1 MPRIIIINYGM
12 GNIRNVQRG
21 LQLAGADADVSTQ
34 PKELVNA
41 DAIVLPGV
49 GAFRDAITNLAPFSK
64 KLLKMIGCR
73 IPVIGICLGLQLLFT
88 QSTEDG
94 LHQGLDV
101 FQGQILRLPENQ
113 KVPQMGWNT
122 LTIIDSNNPLIQ
134 GIPDHSYVY
143 YFVHSYYAHT
153 EHREDIV
160 AVTHYGVDIPA
171 IVTRETVFA
180 TQFHPEKSGKI
191 GQQMLKN
198 FVKYVKK

>member
-21 LQLAGADADVSTQ
+21 LQHAGADAIVSSQ
-34 PKELVNA
+34 PTDLENA
-41 DAIVLPGV
+41 DAVVLPGV
-49 GAFRDAITNLAPFSK
+49 GAFRDAIKNLAPFNK
-64 KLLKMIGCR
+64 QLLERINAG

-101 FQGQILRLPENQ
+101 FQGQILRLPKNQ

-122 LTIIDSNNPLIQ
+122 LKFVHSDNPLIQ
-134 GIPDHSYVY
+134 GIADHSYV
-143 YFVHSYYAHT
+143 YFVHSYYANPDHVK
-153 EHREDIV
+153 DIV

-171 IVTRETVFA
+171 IVTRGTVFA
-180 TQFHPEKSGKI
+180 TQFHPEKSGQT
-191 GQQMLKN
+191 GQKMLQN
-198 FVKYVKK
+198 FVKFVKK

>member
-12 GNIRNVQRG
+12 GNIRNIQRG
-21 LQLAGADADVSTQ
+21 LQLAGAVANVSTQ
-34 PKELVNA
+34 PKELINA

-64 KLLKMIGCR
+64 TLLKMIDAR

-94 LHQGLDV
+94 LHQGLDI
-101 FQGQILRLPENQ
+101 FQGQIVRLPKNQ

-122 LTIIDSNNPLIQ
+122 FTIVDFNNPLVQ

-143 YFVHSYYAHT
+143 FVHSYYAQI
-153 EHREDIV
+153 EQSEDIV
-160 AVTHYGVDIPA
+160 AVTHYGVNIPA
-171 IVTRETVFA
+171 IVARETVFA
-180 TQFHPEKSGKI
+180 TQFHPEKSGKV

-198 FVKYVKK
+198 FVKYIKK

>member
-21 LQLAGADADVSTQ
+21 LQHARADAIVSSL
-34 PKELVNA
+34 PSDLKNA

-49 GAFRDAITNLAPFSK
+49 GAFRDAIKNLAPFSK
-64 KLLKMIGCR
+64 PLLKRINAG
-73 IPVIGICLGLQLLFT
+73 IPVFGICLGLQLLFT

-122 LTIIDSNNPLIQ
+122 LKFVNSNHPLIQ
-134 GIPDHSYVY
+134 GIMDHSYV
-143 YFVHSYYAHT
+143 YFVHSYYANTDHV
-153 EHREDIV
+153 EDIV
-160 AVTHYGVDIPA
+160 ALTHYGIAIPA
-171 IVTRETVFA
+171 IVARGTVFA
-180 TQFHPEKSGKI
+180 TQFHPEKSGHT
-191 GQQMLKN
+191 GQKMLQN
-198 FVKYVKK
+198 FVKFVKK

>member
-21 LQLAGADADVSTQ
+21 LQLAGADAYVSTQ
-34 PKELVNA
+34 PKELINA

-49 GAFRDAITNLAPFSK
+49 GAFRDAIKNLSPFSK
-64 KLLKMIGCR
+64 ILLKMIDSR

-122 LTIIDSNNPLIQ
+122 LTIVDTNNPLVQ

-143 YFVHSYYAHT
+143 FVHSYYAQT
-153 EHREDIV
+153 ERREDIV
-160 AVTHYGVDIPA
+160 AVTHYGVDVPA

-180 TQFHPEKSGKI
+180 TQFHPEKSGKV

>member
-12 GNIRNVQRG
+12 GNIRNVQRS
-21 LQLAGADADVSTQ
+21 LQQAGADAKVSTQ
-34 PKELVNA
+34 PDELGNA

-49 GAFRDAITNLAPFSK
+49 GAFRDAITNLTPFSK
-64 KLLKMIGCR
+64 ILLRMIDSR

-122 LTIIDSNNPLIQ
+122 LTIMDADNPLIQ
-134 GIPDHSYVY
+134 EIPDHSYVY
-143 YFVHSYYAHT
+143 FVHSYYAQT
-153 EHREDIV
+153 ERREDIV
-160 AVTHYGVDIPA
+160 AVTHYGVDVPA
-171 IVTRETVFA
+171 IVARETVFA
-180 TQFHPEKSGKI
+180 TQFHPEKSGKV

>member
-49 GAFRDAITNLAPFSK
+49 GAFRDAIANLAPFSK
-64 KLLKMIGCR
+64 ILLKMIDSR
-73 IPVIGICLGLQLLFT
+73 MPVIGICLGLQLLFT

-122 LTIIDSNNPLIQ
+122 LRIVDFDNPLVLE
-134 GIPDHSYVY
+134 IPDQSYV
-143 YFVHSYYAHT
+143 YFVHSYYAQT
-153 EHREDIV
+153 EHSEDIV
-160 AVTHYGVDIPA
+160 AVTHYGVDVPA
-171 IVTRETVFA
+171 IVARETVFA
-180 TQFHPEKSGKI
+180 TQFHPEKSGKV

>member
-12 GNIRNVQRG
+12 GNIRNIQRG
-21 LQLAGADADVSTQ
+21 LQLAGAVANVSTQ
-34 PKELVNA
+34 PKELINA

-49 GAFRDAITNLAPFSK
+49 GAFRDAITNLAPFSET
-64 KLLKMIGCR
+64 LLKTIESR

-101 FQGQILRLPENQ
+101 FQGQIVRLPENQ

-122 LTIIDSNNPLIQ
+122 FTIVDFNNPLVQ
-134 GIPDHSYVY
+134 GIPDNSYV
-143 YFVHSYYAHT
+143 YFVHSYYAQI
-153 EHREDIV
+153 EQREDIV
-160 AVTHYGVDIPA
+160 AVTHYGVNIPA
-171 IVTRETVFA
+171 IVARETVFA
-180 TQFHPEKSGKI
+180 TQFHPEKSGKV

-198 FVKYVKK
+198 FVKYIKK

>member
-12 GNIRNVQRG
+12 GNIRNIQRG
-21 LQLAGADADVSTQ
+21 LQLAGAVANVSTQ

-64 KLLKMIGCR
+64 TLLKMIDAR

-94 LHQGLDV
+94 LHQGLDI
-101 FQGQILRLPENQ
+101 FQGQIVRLPKSQ

-122 LTIIDSNNPLIQ
+122 FTIVDFNNPLVQ

-143 YFVHSYYAHT
+143 FVHSYYAQI
-153 EHREDIV
+153 EQSEDVV
-160 AVTHYGVDIPA
+160 AVTHYGIDIPA
-171 IVTRETVFA
+171 IVARETVFA
-180 TQFHPEKSGKI
+180 TQFHPEKSGEI

-198 FVKYVKK
+198 FVTYIKK

>member
-21 LQLAGADADVSTQ
+21 LQLAGADAYVSTQ

-49 GAFRDAITNLAPFSK
+49 GAFRDAIKNLSPFSK
-64 KLLKMIGCR
+64 ILLKMIDSR

-122 LTIIDSNNPLIQ
+122 LTIVDANNPLIQ
-134 GIPDHSYVY
+134 EIPDHSYVY
-143 YFVHSYYAHT
+143 FVHSYYAQT
-153 EHREDIV
+153 ERREDIV
-160 AVTHYGVDIPA
+160 AVTHYGVDVPA
-171 IVTRETVFA
+171 IVARETVFA
-180 TQFHPEKSGKI
+180 TQFHPEKSGKV

>member
-12 GNIRNVQRG
+12 GNIRNIQRG
-21 LQLAGADADVSTQ
+21 LQLAGAVADVSTQ

-64 KLLKMIGCR
+64 TLLKMIDAR

-94 LHQGLDV
+94 LHQGLDI
-101 FQGQILRLPENQ
+101 FQGQIVRLPKNQ

-122 LTIIDSNNPLIQ
+122 FTIVDFNNPLVQ

-143 YFVHSYYAHT
+143 FVHSYYAQI
-153 EHREDIV
+153 EQSEDVV
-160 AVTHYGVDIPA
+160 AVTHYGIDIPA
-171 IVTRETVFA
+171 IVARETVFA
-180 TQFHPEKSGKI
+180 TQFHPEKSGEI

-198 FVKYVKK
+198 FVTYIKK

>member
-21 LQLAGADADVSTQ
+21 LQSAGAEATVTTQ
-34 PKELVNA
+34 PSDLTNA

-49 GAFRDAITNLAPFSK
+49 GAFRDAINNLAPFK
-64 KLLKMIGCR
+64 GFLLNQITQGT
-73 IPVIGICLGLQLLFT
+73 PVFGICLGLQLLFT

-94 LHQGLDV
+94 LHKGLDV

-122 LTIIDSNNPLIQ
+122 FTIINSDNPLVQ
-134 GIPDHSYVY
+134 GISDQSYG
-143 YFVHSYYAHT
+143 YFVHSYYADTDHS
-153 EHREDIV
+153 EDIV

-171 IVTRETVFA
+171 IVARETVFA
-180 TQFHPEKSGKI
+180 TQFHPEKSGNV
-191 GQQMLKN
+191 GQQILEN
-198 FVKYVKK
+198 FVNYVKQ

>member
-12 GNIRNVQRG
+12 GNIRNIQRG
-21 LQLAGADADVSTQ
+21 LQLAGAVADVSTQ

-64 KLLKMIGCR
+64 TLLKMIDAR

-94 LHQGLDV
+94 LHQGLDI
-101 FQGQILRLPENQ
+101 FQGQIVRLPKSQ

-122 LTIIDSNNPLIQ
+122 FTIVDFNNPLVQ

-143 YFVHSYYAHT
+143 FIHSYYAQI
-153 EHREDIV
+153 EQSEDVV
-160 AVTHYGVDIPA
+160 AVTHYGIDIPA
-171 IVTRETVFA
+171 IVARETVFA
-180 TQFHPEKSGKI
+180 TQFHPEKSGEI

-198 FVKYVKK
+198 FVTYIKK

>member
-1 MPRIIIINYGM
+1 MPRIVIINYGM

-21 LQLAGADADVSTQ
+21 LQLAGADVDVSTQ

-49 GAFRDAITNLAPFSK
+49 GAFRDAITNLAPFNK
-64 KLLKMIGCR
+64 RLLEMIDSQ

-101 FQGQILRLPENQ
+101 FHGQILRLPERQ

-122 LTIIDSNNPLIQ
+122 LTIVDFNNPLVQ

-143 YFVHSYYAHT
+143 FVHSYYAQT
-153 EHREDIV
+153 EHHEDIV
-160 AVTHYGVDIPA
+160 AVTHYGVDVPA
-171 IVTRETVFA
+171 IVARETVFA
-180 TQFHPEKSGKI
+180 TQFHPEKSGKV

-198 FVKYVKK
+198 FIKYVKK

>member
-21 LQLAGADADVSTQ
+21 LHLAGVDADVSTQ
-34 PKELVNA
+34 PKELGNA

-49 GAFRDAITNLAPFSK
+49 GAFRDAMTNLAPFSK
-64 KLLKMIGCR
+64 ILLKMIDAR

-101 FQGQILRLPENQ
+101 FQGQIIRLPENQ

-122 LTIIDSNNPLIQ
+122 FTIIDSNNPLVQ

-143 YFVHSYYAHT
+143 FVHSYYAQT

-160 AVTHYGVDIPA
+160 AVTHYGVDLPA
-171 IVTRETVFA
+171 IVARETVFA
-180 TQFHPEKSGKI
+180 TQFHPEKSGEI
-191 GQQMLKN
+191 GQQILKN
-198 FVKYVKK
+198 FVKYVKR

>member
-21 LQLAGADADVSTQ
+21 LQLAGADAYVSTQ

-49 GAFRDAITNLAPFSK
+49 GAFRDAIKNLSPFSK
-64 KLLKMIGCR
+64 ILLKMIDSR

-122 LTIIDSNNPLIQ
+122 LAIVDANNPLVQ
-134 GIPDHSYVY
+134 GIPDRSYV
-143 YFVHSYYAHT
+143 YFVHSYYAQT
-153 EHREDIV
+153 ERREDIV
-160 AVTHYGVDIPA
+160 AVTHYGVDVPA

-180 TQFHPEKSGKI
+180 TQFHPEKSGKV